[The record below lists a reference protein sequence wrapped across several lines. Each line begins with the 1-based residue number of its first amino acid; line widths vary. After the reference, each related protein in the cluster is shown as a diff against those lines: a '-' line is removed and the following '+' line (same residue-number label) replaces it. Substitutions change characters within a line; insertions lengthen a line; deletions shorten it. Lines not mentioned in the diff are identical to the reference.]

1 MSEIKVS
8 VIMSTLNGGNSIITS
23 IDSILNQTFQ
33 SYELIVCN
41 DGSDDII
48 TEIVLAKYELHE
60 RVVIIKNLENYGL
73 AYSLNKCIN
82 YSKGEYLLRM
92 DDDDYSEHN
101 RIERL
106 VYELENSS
114 DVSFI
119 GSFAKVMGENYEKIL
134 RLPIYP
140 NRRDVFNSKA
150 FVHASILIKKDVIQ
164 SIGNYTVSK
173 ETNRLEDYD
182 LFNKLY
188 IKGFVGKNTSDCL
201 YIIDERNNWNS
212 RRDLKFRIREFKL
225 RYHWFKK
232 YNFPLNYIP
241 YLTKPII
248 IGFLPIKIY
257 KFIRAKTL

>member
-8 VIMSTLNGGNSIITS
+8 VIMSTLNGGESIIRS

-48 TEIVLAKYELHE
+48 TDKVLAKYELHE
-60 RVVIIKNLENYGL
+60 KVVIIKNIENYGL

-82 YSKGEYLLRM
+82 YTKGEYLLRM
-92 DDDDYSEHN
+92 DDDDYSEPN
-101 RIERL
+101 RIGRL
-106 VYELENSS
+106 VHELENNSGA
-114 DVSFI
+114 SFI
-119 GSFAKVMGENYEKIL
+119 GSFAKVIGENYEKVL

-140 NRRDVFNSKA
+140 NRKDVFNSKA
-150 FVHASILIKKDVIQ
+150 FVHASILIKKEIIQ
-164 SIGNYTVSK
+164 SVGNYTVSK

-188 IKGFVGKNTSDCL
+188 NNGFVGKNISDCL
-201 YIIDERNNWNS
+201 YVIDERNNWNS
-212 RRDLKFRIREFKL
+212 KRDLMFRIREFKL

-232 YNFPLNYIP
+232 QNLPLNYIP
-241 YLTKPII
+241 FLLKPII
-248 IGFLPIKIY
+248 IGLLPIRIY
-257 KFIRAKTL
+257 KFLRAKTL